1 MSAFRIRQAS
11 QEQIVF
17 AITALLFALF
27 AVGLKGFL
35 ASDNLLSLLQ
45 NVSILGVLG
54 FGMAIAIIGRG
65 IDLAIVTTM
74 VMSVA
79 WVLAEAAHGK
89 PILLAAAMGLAF
101 VIAIGLIE
109 GVLIAY
115 VEIPAIFAT
124 LAMASVVYGFSRLFL
139 VNVDLVYLPDS
150 DSWTRVIGSGYL
162 FGVPMPVILFIT
174 LAVLTSLFLQYTR
187 PGRFIRAIGDNPQKA
202 RIVGIPVR
210 HMVVLEYVASSTI
223 GYVAGLI
230 MATLIGSM
238 NTRMVNSTMVYDV
251 ILVVVLGGVGLSGGR
266 GGVRNVVLGT
276 LLIGV
281 LLNGMTILDV
291 PYILQNLI
299 KGLILLVAIVVDS
312 IINPRDEQTSQQ
324 GDI

>member
-1 MSAFRIRQAS
+1 MSAFRIRHAS

>member
-1 MSAFRIRQAS
+1 
-11 QEQIVF
+11 
-17 AITALLFALF
+17 
-27 AVGLKGFL
+27 
-35 ASDNLLSLLQ
+35 
-45 NVSILGVLG
+45 
-54 FGMAIAIIGRG
+54 
-65 IDLAIVTTM
+65 
-74 VMSVA
+74 
-79 WVLAEAAHGK
+79 
-89 PILLAAAMGLAF
+89 
-101 VIAIGLIE
+101 
-109 GVLIAY
+109 
-115 VEIPAIFAT
+115 
-124 LAMASVVYGFSRLFL
+124 MASVVYGFSRLFL

-150 DSWTRVIGSGYL
+150 DSWTRVIGSGYVL
-162 FGVPMPVILFIT
+162 GVPMPVVLFVS
-174 LAVLTSLFLQYTR
+174 LAILTSLFLQYTR

-202 RIVGIPVR
+202 RIAGIPVR
-210 HMVVLEYVASSTI
+210 HMVVLEYVASSAI
-223 GYVAGLI
+223 GYIAGLI

-299 KGLILLVAIVVDS
+299 KGLILLVAIIVDS